1 VAAGWADPLDA
12 AEAEAAT
19 DRPGSPSTLPALT
32 VQRWLLPL
40 LLLLRGLRWISP
52 ARHHRGWR
60 RRRRRASGGGGGG
73 RRRKWRLW
81 RGISPAPS
89 SHLAAAPPPPG
100 NLVRPAATVH
110 SIENKRQC
118 TSLSLPT
125 LPSFM
130 AITLRES
137 NAERCNW
144 GFLAFG
150 RAAFKKQVTGQ
161 TCTATWQ
168 GQLLPPLFRRRN
180 LGPLGLGLAHAI

>member
-1 VAAGWADPLDA
+1 MAEAVAA
-12 AEAEAAT
+12 E
-19 DRPGSPSTLPALT
+19 RPQL
-32 VQRWLLPL
+32 
-40 LLLLRGLRWISP
+40 
-52 ARHHRGWR
+52 
-60 RRRRRASGGGGGG
+60 
-73 RRRKWRLW
+73 
-81 RGISPAPS
+81 
-89 SHLAAAPPPPG
+89 PPPG

>member
-1 VAAGWADPLDA
+1 
-12 AEAEAAT
+12 
-19 DRPGSPSTLPALT
+19 
-32 VQRWLLPL
+32 
-40 LLLLRGLRWISP
+40 
-52 ARHHRGWR
+52 
-60 RRRRRASGGGGGG
+60 
-73 RRRKWRLW
+73 
-81 RGISPAPS
+81 
-89 SHLAAAPPPPG
+89 
-100 NLVRPAATVH
+100 
-110 SIENKRQC
+110 
-118 TSLSLPT
+118 
-125 LPSFM
+125 M